1 VTGSSL
7 FESRQIWSRAEKK
20 ARISGWTRADG
31 ALRTSRFRIPGS
43 LGGGTQ
49 ADSGT
54 DHHEIFGLRFDTQ
67 GIGGVKAVNVEW
79 WTVDDGNVV
88 NHDSGPVQL
97 PTGNVAYDNFDI
109 TSATSFD
116 QVYVR
121 FTYETKADTSGV
133 RLENFETQVP
143 NPVPDQEFTFG
154 INAVDQDH
162 DPAQGRPSRSGS
174 TATTMAR
181 FFLM

>member
-1 VTGSSL
+1 MDTC
-7 FESRQIWSRAEKK
+7 RRRA
-20 ARISGWTRADG
+20 ADVKIPNP
-31 ALRTSRFRIPGS
+31 RFA
-43 LGGGTQ
+43 GGGTQ

-54 DHHEIFGLRFDTQ
+54 DNHEIFGLRFDIQ